1 VSNLRLVAYSS
12 KVAVIMHP
20 PSTQRDLQ
28 FTFGEHWRVDFEV
41 KDGDGSI
48 VNLTGATIQWRLVDK
63 VGATSMTRTVGD
75 GITIT
80 GATTGLCSLSVT
92 PAHQTTAAIVE
103 EGNYVYE
110 FRVTQSGGTVS
121 TNASGALVVRPS
133 VF

>member
-1 VSNLRLVAYSS
+1 
-12 KVAVIMHP
+12 
-20 PSTQRDLQ
+20 
-28 FTFGEHWRVDFEV
+28 
-41 KDGDGSI
+41 
-48 VNLTGATIQWRLVDK
+48 
-63 VGATSMTRTVGD
+63 MTRAVGD

-103 EGNYVYE
+103 EGNYAYE